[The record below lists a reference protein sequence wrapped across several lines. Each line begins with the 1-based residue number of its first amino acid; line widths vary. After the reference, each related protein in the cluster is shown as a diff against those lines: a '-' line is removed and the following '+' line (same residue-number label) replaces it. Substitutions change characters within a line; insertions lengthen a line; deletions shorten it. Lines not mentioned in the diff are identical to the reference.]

1 MNIYDDYAKKD
12 IDIKNLRIRIK
23 ELEEEN
29 KKLKEKIIV
38 RDKHCNDLKW
48 LLDKWLK
55 KYRELKEVNKKL
67 KEELE
72 RYKKQ
77 YEHTMGED

>member
-29 KKLKEKIIV
+29 KKMKDIINKIV
-38 RDKHCNDLKW
+38 YL
-48 LLDKWLK
+48 
-55 KYRELKEVNKKL
+55 Y
-67 KEELE
+67 KEEPTELE
-72 RYKKQ
+72 EYIKSWFKWW
-77 YEHTMGED
+77 MSN